1 MGKNRLE
8 AFSDCVLAIII
19 TIMVLELKIPE
30 GKGIEALLLIFPTFL
45 SYILSFIYVGIYWN
59 NHHHLLHTL
68 QKVTGPVL
76 WANHHLLFWLS
87 LVPFASGWMGANP
100 SAKVPAALYGI
111 VLLMAS
117 IAYHVLQKMIINAQQ
132 RSSTLKQAIGNDTK
146 GKVSML
152 VYLTA
157 SGLAIIQPWIAQAL
171 YVILAMLWLIPDR
184 RIENMLYSTEKDG
197 KTIK

>member
-8 AFSDCVLAIII
+8 AFSDGVLAIII

-30 GKGIEALLLIFPTFL
+30 GQGIASLLLILPTFL

-68 QKVTGPVL
+68 KKVTGPVL
-76 WANHHLLFWLS
+76 WANLHLLFWLS

-100 SAKVPAALYGI
+100 SATVPTALYGI

-117 IAYHVLQKMIINAQQ
+117 IAYNVLQKLIINTEQG
-132 RSSTLKQAIGNDTK
+132 SSELKQAIGNDTK
-146 GKVSML
+146 GKISML
-152 VYLTA
+152 AYMIA
-157 SGLAIIQPWIAQAL
+157 AGLAIIQPWIAQAL
-171 YVILAMLWLIPDR
+171 YVILALLWLIPDR
-184 RIENMLYSTEKDG
+184 RIERMLYSTEKDG
-197 KTIK
+197 KSRK

>member
-8 AFSDCVLAIII
+8 AFSDGVLAIII

-59 NHHHLLHTL
+59 NH
-68 QKVTGPVL
+68 
-76 WANHHLLFWLS
+76 HHLLFWLS

>member
-1 MGKNRLE
+1 M
-8 AFSDCVLAIII
+8 
-19 TIMVLELKIPE
+19 
-30 GKGIEALLLIFPTFL
+30 LIFPTFL

>member
-1 MGKNRLE
+1 
-8 AFSDCVLAIII
+8 
-19 TIMVLELKIPE
+19 
-30 GKGIEALLLIFPTFL
+30 
-45 SYILSFIYVGIYWN
+45 
-59 NHHHLLHTL
+59 
-68 QKVTGPVL
+68 
-76 WANHHLLFWLS
+76 
-87 LVPFASGWMGANP
+87 MGANP

>member
-1 MGKNRLE
+1 MEQSPSSVAYSSKGDRSCSLGKPSS
-8 AFSDCVLAIII
+8 AFLVIAC
-19 TIMVLELKIPE
+19 
-30 GKGIEALLLIFPTFL
+30 
-45 SYILSFIYVGIYWN
+45 SFRIG
-59 NHHHLLHTL
+59 
-68 QKVTGPVL
+68 
-76 WANHHLLFWLS
+76 
-87 LVPFASGWMGANP
+87 MGANP